1 MQISPYINLD
11 PTTKDLYACTPSQP
25 TGFKEKIQAKFIL
38 QHSLFKEDQLM
49 MFQAK
54 TSPQRNLQAL

>member
-1 MQISPYINLD
+1 MHAYH
-11 PTTKDLYACTPSQP
+11 PSQQVLP
-25 TGFKEKIQAKFIL
+25 SKIQAKFIL

-54 TSPQRNLQAL
+54 MSPQRHCQAL